1 MNAVEII
8 AKVICCGGL
17 PCGGCLPDQY
27 QRATRKAQAV
37 ISALSDAGMVVVPRK
52 PTEAMTA
59 GPRGL
64 ELTRISRSTEI
75 AIYRS
80 MIAAHEAQPIAEGR

>member
-1 MNAVEII
+1 MTPVEII
-8 AKVICCGGL
+8 ARAL
-17 PCGGCLPDQY
+17 PFHMAYD
-27 QRATRKAQAV
+27 RDIVAQAV

-75 AIYRS
+75 SIYRS